1 MKATTQVIVRVAFV
15 AMLIVGTACNKMD
28 RSLISEATVS
38 SPEALAVSEA
48 RVRELNARVLQL
60 EGQMQ
65 ALNKQNAALSDIPG
79 GANWD

>member
-1 MKATTQVIVRVAFV
+1 MNRTSLAFVRVFFFV
-15 AMLIVGTACNKMD
+15 MLFVSSACNKLD
-28 RSLISEATVS
+28 RSLVSEVPAPS
-38 SPEALAVSEA
+38 AESLAVSEA
-48 RVRELNARVLQL
+48 RVRELDARVRQL